1 MNMRAILQ
9 KHSNPARLGL
19 EKTFD
24 KLSMRCYRPR
34 ISSLSQVNI

>member
-1 MNMRAILQ
+1 MRAGPQ
-9 KHSNPARLGL
+9 KHPNSAERGL

-34 ISSLSQVNI
+34 ISRLSQVNI